1 MYHFVN
7 NMIEENNF
15 CSDVMKKH
23 FNKELLFTKEDKKNS
38 NNSTKC
44 SICDNNFINN
54 VVKVRQ
60 CCHIAGKYKGA
71 AHSVGHVDHKLDHK
85 TPADFTT

>member
-1 MYHFVN
+1 
-7 NMIEENNF
+7 MIEENNF

-23 FNKELLFTKEDKKNS
+23 FNKELLFTKEDKKNP

-54 VVKVRQ
+54 VVKVR
-60 CCHIAGKYKGA
+60 
-71 AHSVGHVDHKLDHK
+71 
-85 TPADFTT
+85 